1 MVGDDVL
8 ALDVADLGR
17 TVQYPL
23 VHMGEL
29 RGGQQLR
36 WLLVAAL
43 VGALVATGLTTTM
56 SFFIPSVDESYGA
69 PISVGQ
75 SCFDFLF
82 MRCDT
87 TFSWLL
93 FAIDVLVNWILWFAL
108 ARWSGVLGVAAAI
121 GGSLVSILLIP
132 VMLSYQ
138 LPIVGLPIPLGTRT
152 PIPNAFGIWLDV
164 LAWAAAAAALSRII
178 RMRWIS

>member
-1 MVGDDVL
+1 M
-8 ALDVADLGR
+8 
-17 TVQYPL
+17 
-23 VHMGEL
+23 
-29 RGGQQLR
+29 

-56 SFFIPSVDESYGA
+56 SFYIPSADESYGA

-75 SCFDFLF
+75 SCFGLPF
-82 MRCDT
+82 MRCGT

-93 FAIDVLVNWILWFAL
+93 CGVDVLINWMLWFAL
-108 ARWSGVLGVAAAI
+108 ARWSGVIGVAAGI

-132 VMLSYQ
+132 VMLSYE

-152 PIPNAFGIWLDV
+152 PVPSAFAIWLDV
-164 LAWAAAAAALSRII
+164 LVWAAAAAALSRII
-178 RMRWIS
+178 RTRRLASRVKDH